1 MMVATIFY
9 KKGKIFMSG
18 KYFEELEVGMVI
30 QHPIGRT
37 LTEMDNVLFSALTM
51 NNQPLHLNEHFAQQ
65 TQFGARIVNGIFTMG
80 LVVGI
85 TVNDLTAGTIIANL
99 GYENVLHPH
108 PMYHGDTLTVET
120 QVVSKRESNSKPD
133 RGVVVLKHLGK
144 NQNGVVCIEVT
155 RSVLFMKHPLGG

>member
-1 MMVATIFY
+1 
-9 KKGKIFMSG
+9 MSG

-120 QVVSKRESNSKPD
+120 QVMSKRESNSKPD

-155 RSVLFMKHPLGG
+155 RSVLFMKRPSGG

>member
-1 MMVATIFY
+1 
-9 KKGKIFMSG
+9 MSG

-30 QHPIGRT
+30 HHPIGRT

-120 QVVSKRESNSKPD
+120 QVISKRESNSKPD
-133 RGVVVLKHLGK
+133 RGVVVLKHIGK

-155 RSVLFMKHPLGG
+155 RSVLFMKRPMGE